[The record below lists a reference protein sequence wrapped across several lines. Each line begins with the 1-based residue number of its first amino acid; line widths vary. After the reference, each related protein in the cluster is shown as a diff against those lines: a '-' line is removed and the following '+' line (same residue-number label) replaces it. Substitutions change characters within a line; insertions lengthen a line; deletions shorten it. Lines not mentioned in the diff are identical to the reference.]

1 MQNSFMCPCPCPCV
15 MLVLK
20 SLWGHLENTSRFAF
34 RQRRVQQ
41 RHFLSDS
48 AHTHIHRERDGIA
61 QFDHAS
67 HVHSAMTM
75 STTKKKRWQHSF
87 TTVAHILVTRIHFV
101 QHRSNHT
108 EKYSKLNERLERRS
122 KQKKNLLGE
131 QKNCTMIDSN
141 QNDGIIKYLRNVDD
155 EKLLLRME
163 CKIYADA
170 RGQRVSSIFRCNLN
184 ALCKDETDFC

>member
-1 MQNSFMCPCPCPCV
+1 MALHN
-15 MLVLK
+15 LIT
-20 SLWGHLENTSRFAF
+20 HLTCT
-34 RQRRVQQ
+34 VQWRCRPQ
-41 RHFLSDS
+41 
-48 AHTHIHRERDGIA
+48 
-61 QFDHAS
+61 
-67 HVHSAMTM
+67 
-75 STTKKKRWQHSF
+75 KKRWQHSF

-141 QNDGIIKYLRNVDD
+141 QNDGIIKYSRNVDD

-170 RGQRVSSIFRCNLN
+170 WGSQIAKSLFNFSMQFERIVQGWDRFLLAQHSSFVN
-184 ALCKDETDFC
+184 AK